1 MAPKP
6 STNSSKMPRR
16 ATAAAATSD
25 PILTLDNVGWWVFLL
40 GMAMVPANYFF
51 NGIVTEY
58 YWGKALWSHV
68 LFPTAVIIA
77 FIEAQRRGELIWRK
91 TYIVLPYIVFV
102 AVCMISFA
110 WMTNVWKGWE
120 RIVQI
125 AGNFFA
131 FFGALH
137 YVNSRQRL
145 WQLFAVGLFVAF
157 CVAMYGHMQW
167 TEIFYLPKDQ
177 YDTADPSTTIGLTN
191 FCVEYFGPMM
201 ALITIG
207 VIAVERQWLKVLW
220 VVGALPVIWYLIIG
234 DNRASY
240 LSYTGAMGLVVV
252 LAFFY
257 QMKRKDNTTF
267 TPKRFAALLAVVA
280 VVTGIAAV
288 TTDIGRAKIER
299 LQSITDYDG
308 DASIRFRIHTWDQVI
323 TNMFPANPI
332 LGVGM
337 ANTEVMFP
345 KYYTQFLEGMTLRH
359 NTRVVRTH
367 NEYVQVMADLGIV
380 GMIPFFWFLWAI
392 VQTGLGYRGLLSK
405 PKDFVIFAALAGGM
419 LHMAI
424 NSIFAFPMQ
433 VPTSSI
439 YIFGF
444 IMVFDRYRAILRAE
458 QGLES
463 GDRRISLSG
472 PLKLLMP
479 VLIVVTLVGQVWA
492 INFTYHALTGEVRN
506 KEARVFK
513 RYDRWDET
521 LQLMNEAVKHDPH
534 MEGFWYDRAVAL
546 MHFQRY
552 PEALESLEKTR
563 ELVPYYG
570 MGRKQIGSLAAQMR
584 KTELAVSEYRATM
597 DIFKS
602 QRKELTELIAETALR
617 QGRADLAIPTL
628 EETLAMEA
636 YSKDTDLRWTY
647 ANALSL
653 DKRYAEAVTQYEEL
667 ITDANV
673 DQPEALSNYGTALMR
688 TGRVEEARSMLEKAT
703 LAQPGNPSNWFNYA
717 RVLATMQQEKPA
729 IEALQKAVSLDPR
742 FKGHGQRE
750 EVFKDNPKYQKILE

>member
-1 MAPKP
+1 MAAKP
-6 STNSSKMPRR
+6 STAASKMPRR
-16 ATAAAATSD
+16 ATATVATSE
-25 PILTLDNVGWWVFLL
+25 PVLTLDNVGWWIYLL

-58 YWGKALWSHV
+58 YWGKAMWSHL
-68 LFPTAVIIA
+68 LFPTAVMIA
-77 FIEAQRRGELIWRK
+77 LAQVQRRGTLIWRK
-91 TYIVLPYIVFV
+91 TYIMLPYLLFV
-102 AVCMISFA
+102 AVCLISFA

-120 RIVQI
+120 RITQI

-131 FFGALH
+131 VLGAFH
-137 YVNSRQRL
+137 YVNNRQRL
-145 WQLFAVGLFVAF
+145 WQLFAVGLFVA
-157 CVAMYGHMQW
+157 CGVAMYGHMQW

-177 YDTADPSTTIGLTN
+177 YDTPDPSTTIGLTN
-191 FCVEYFGPMM
+191 FVVEYMGPML
-201 ALITIG
+201 ALFTIG
-207 VIAVERQWLKVLW
+207 ALAIQRQWLRLLW
-220 VVGALPVIWYLIIG
+220 VVAAVPIIWYVIIG

-240 LSYTGAMGLVVV
+240 LSYTGAMGLVII
-252 LAFFY
+252 LSFFY
-257 QMKRKDNTTF
+257 QMKRTDNTTF
-267 TPKRFAALLAVVA
+267 TPKRFAILLAVVA
-280 VVTGIAAV
+280 LAVGVATV
-288 TTDIGRAKIER
+288 TTDIGRAKLER
-299 LQSITDYDG
+299 FKSVTDYDG
-308 DASIRFRIHTWDQVI
+308 DASIRFRLHTWEQVLE
-323 TNMFPANPI
+323 NMFPANPI

-345 KYYTQFLEGMTLRH
+345 RYYTQFLEGMTLRH

-380 GMIPFFWFLWAI
+380 GLIPFFWFLWAI
-392 VQTGLGYRGLLSK
+392 VQTGMGYRGLLRD
-405 PKDFVIFAALAGGM
+405 PKDFVIFAALSGGM

-424 NSIFAFPMQ
+424 NSFFAFPMQ

-444 IMVFDRYRAILRAE
+444 IMVYDRYRAILRAE

-463 GDRRISLSG
+463 GDREI
-472 PLKLLMP
+472 PLTGALRAVMP
-479 VLIVVTLVGQVWA
+479 ALIVVTLAGQLWA
-492 INFTYHALTGEVRN
+492 VNFTYHALTGEVRN

-546 MHFQRY
+546 MHFKRY

-602 QRKELTELIAETALR
+602 QRKDLTLLIAETALR
-617 QGRADLAIPTL
+617 QGRADLALPTL
-628 EETLAMEA
+628 EETLAYAE
-636 YSKDTDLRWTY
+636 YSTDQELRWTY

-653 DKRYAEAVTQYEEL
+653 DKRYPEAVSQYESL
-667 ITDANV
+667 ITDGDV

-688 TGRVEEARSMLEKAT
+688 TGRVEEARALLEKAT
-703 LAQPGNPSNWFNYA
+703 LAQPGNPSNWFNFA
-717 RVLATMQQEKPA
+717 RVLATLKEEKSA
-729 IEALQKAVSLDPR
+729 IGALQKAVSLDPR
-742 FKGHGQRE
+742 FKMHGQRDE
-750 EVFKDNPKYQKILE
+750 AFKDNPNYQKVLE